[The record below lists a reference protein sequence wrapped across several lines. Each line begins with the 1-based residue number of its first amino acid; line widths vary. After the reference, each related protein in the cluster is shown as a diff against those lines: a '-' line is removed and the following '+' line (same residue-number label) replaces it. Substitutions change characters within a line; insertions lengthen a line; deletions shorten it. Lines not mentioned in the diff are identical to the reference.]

1 MLKITRNIAILSALL
16 GLTWGLGFLPP
27 ALSGY
32 VKNDTIILN
41 LFIEKY
47 RNRNY
52 LIIQISIFACR
63 ASESIQ
69 ATLQLVFIMLNGSM
83 GVYIFLYSVVF
94 NKKVRVMLYSIDVI
108 LIF

>member
-41 LFIEKY
+41 LFIKK
-47 RNRNY
+47 
-52 LIIQISIFACR
+52 
-63 ASESIQ
+63 
-69 ATLQLVFIMLNGSM
+69 IMG
-83 GVYIFLYSVVF
+83 IP
-94 NKKVRVMLYSIDVI
+94 
-108 LIF
+108 